1 MWRHITRSRF
11 LDALATVICL
21 SEVFFL
27 GARPFVLAFAAA
39 LFGLKYTLPLD
50 EKRKNGD
57 GN

>member
-11 LDALATVICL
+11 LDALATVISI

-50 EKRKNGD
+50 EKRKNGE
-57 GN
+57 